1 MRLYLSSYK
10 IGNKSS
16 ELPLL
21 VGPNKHVALIPN
33 ALDVYEDSQ
42 RKTDSINENIQSI
55 VDLGFS
61 AEVLD
66 LRKYFNKNKEL
77 ETELKKYGMVW
88 VRGGD
93 AFVLRKAMRQSGFDK
108 IIIDML
114 KKDEIVYG
122 ACAIDDNGTG
132 LYTTGIGHGDAM
144 HLGQTGVQ
152 HVGQDGQRR
161 PVAFLQAHN
170 LAGAQVDGGING
182 EGGMVIHQILKK
194 FSNTFWP
201 TRWLFS
207 GWNWTPKTLS
217 CSNAAM

>member
-122 ACAIDDNGTG
+122 GYSAGIVVAGPSLKGFELVDKGGNLNPNGYENEIIWDGLGLIDYILVPHYKSDHPESY
-132 LYTTGIGHGDAM
+132 L
-144 HLGQTGVQ
+144 
-152 HVGQDGQRR
+152 
-161 PVAFLQAHN
+161 
-170 LAGAQVDGGING
+170 VDKVV
-182 EGGMVIHQILKK
+182 EKLKSEK
-194 FSNTFWP
+194 VKH
-201 TRWLFS
+201 
-207 GWNWTPKTLS
+207 KTLRDGDVYIVN
-217 CSNAAM
+217 SNL